1 MFMVDGVSLMIMT
14 LLAGWQAGWQTGS
27 SGQKSW
33 EGWEGKH
40 WSWDGMAG
48 RGEVAA
54 PLPLLCQPQPPPTLL
69 DYTVVLSRQAEV
81 KQQLLNDKF
90 SETFFCAL

>member
-1 MFMVDGVSLMIMT
+1 MVDVYGICDDYDIAGW
-14 LLAGWQAGWQTGS
+14 LAGWLAGS

-33 EGWEGKH
+33 EGWEGKD

-48 RGEVAA
+48 RAGG
-54 PLPLLCQPQPPPTLL
+54 PLLCQPLPPPPPTLP
-69 DYTVVLSRQAEV
+69 DYTHGVTGQFWV

-90 SETFFCAL
+90 SESFFCAA

>member
-1 MFMVDGVSLMIMT
+1 MDNLFWLMFMVSVMIMT
-14 LLAGWQAGWQTGS
+14 LLAGWAGS

-48 RGEVAA
+48 RGKVVA
-54 PLPLLCQPQPPPTLL
+54 PLPLLCQPQSSAYTALS
-69 DYTVVLSRQAEV
+69 DYTVHSCI
-81 KQQLLNDKF
+81 K
-90 SETFFCAL
+90 